1 MSGPLRFDLALDG
14 PVALSSLS
22 GTVGLSGGRI
32 ADPNLFFALE
42 GVEATARLSGGSA
55 RIDATSRISTGGSL
69 GVSGSVGLSAP
80 FNGDLGIDI
89 SNAVLRDPQ
98 LFETTANGRVTVSGP
113 LAGGAMIA
121 GRILL
126 GETEVQIP
134 STGVSGLGDLPD
146 LRHRSE
152 PADVRAT
159 RARAG
164 LLGVDGGRNGGAAGR
179 PFGLNL
185 SISAPNRIFLRGRG
199 LDAELGGELFL
210 RGTTAAIAPS
220 GAFNLVRGRLDILGR
235 RLNLTEAS
243 LVLEGN
249 FIPTVGIAA
258 TTESDGIATSIR
270 IDGPASEPEVSFT
283 SNPELPEEEVLS
295 RLLFGRGLD
304 TLSPLQAAQLAN
316 AVATLAGRG
325 GLGVMGRLRQGFG
338 LDDLD
343 IRTTEDGSAALT
355 AGKYLSENLYSEVSV
370 GADGQSKINLNLD
383 LTDSITVRGSAQA
396 DGETGIG
403 IFFEKDY

>member
-1 MSGPLRFDLALDG
+1 M
-14 PVALSSLS
+14 
-22 GTVGLSGGRI
+22 
-32 ADPNLFFALE
+32 
-42 GVEATARLSGGSA
+42 
-55 RIDATSRISTGGSL
+55 
-69 GVSGSVGLSAP
+69 
-80 FNGDLGIDI
+80 
-89 SNAVLRDPQ
+89 
-98 LFETTANGRVTVSGP
+98 
-113 LAGGAMIA
+113 
-121 GRILL
+121 
-126 GETEVQIP
+126 QIP